1 MDGQGTKRRMK
12 IAENFNRLS
21 GVHERYKQT
30 TDRQTDRQTE
40 QRQHIANVNM
50 SSLKTLNPV
59 NGRQCLILTADFN
72 SDRYDSERMMMMIM
86 MTTTI
91 MSNSVSVLYTAL
103 LLLLVSDSK

>member
-1 MDGQGTKRRMK
+1 
-12 IAENFNRLS
+12 
-21 GVHERYKQT
+21 
-30 TDRQTDRQTE
+30 
-40 QRQHIANVNM
+40 M

-91 MSNSVSVLYTAL
+91 MSNSVSVLYTACL
-103 LLLLVSDSK
+103 LYTSDAADDLLCVDLGGRRIIKKKITLTQ